1 MTLSTTSSCRP
12 RTDLLP
18 GARSRVLSGARSR
31 VLSGA
36 RSRVL
41 SGARSRAVSGARAR
55 VALVLLLAATSVG
68 CVTRG
73 THEEVVSERDDLRR
87 TEKRLAKRVQLLEAS
102 NESLSGERVT
112 LIEEVEDLR
121 VSRDALELERASLSE
136 QVDELTTLR
145 DRLTADLA
153 AREQQVEVEQQE
165 VEKLRG
171 TYDGLVE
178 ELQDEVAAGRIEIER
193 LREGV
198 NVKLAQE
205 ILFPTGSAQISSEG
219 RDVLRRVAQRLQG
232 ERQWIE
238 VHGHTDDRAI
248 HGRLARRYPSNWELG
263 AARASAVVR
272 LLEGRGVPPARL
284 RGVSYGPNRPVA
296 SNASAAGRARNRRIE
311 IRLSA
316 HDLAAGA
323 SEPAPV
329 SAPAEAAQAPAAAPD
344 EDAPDVAPPP
354 SE

>member
-12 RTDLLP
+12 RTELLTR
-18 GARSRVLSGARSR
+18 ARS
-31 VLSGA
+31 
-36 RSRVL
+36 
-41 SGARSRAVSGARAR
+41 R
-55 VALVLLLAATSVG
+55 VALVLLLVATSVG

-73 THEEVVSERDDLRR
+73 THEEVVAERDDLQR
-87 TEKRLAKRVQLLEAS
+87 TEKRLSKRVQLLEAS
-102 NESLSGERVT
+102 NESLSGERIT

-136 QVDELTTLR
+136 QVDELTGLR
-145 DRLTADLA
+145 DRLEADLA
-153 AREQQVEVEQQE
+153 AREQQVEVEQRE

-198 NVKLAQE
+198 NVKLSQE
-205 ILFPTGSAQISSEG
+205 ILFPTGSAQVSPEG
-219 RDVLRRVAQRLQG
+219 RDVLRRVADRLQG

-238 VHGHTDDRAI
+238 VHGHTDDRVI

-272 LLEGRGVPPARL
+272 LLEGKGVPPARL
-284 RGVSYGPNRPVA
+284 RGVSYGPNRPIA
-296 SNASAAGRARNRRIE
+296 PNDSAAGRARNRRIE

-323 SEPAPV
+323 PEPPRAPV
-329 SAPAEAAQAPAAAPD
+329 SSPSEAVQAPAAAAEAPATS
-344 EDAPDVAPPP
+344 EGASDAAPTPP
-354 SE
+354 E